1 MKKNKPNY
9 DDYYSYFLSPVLVF
23 SSYVVSVFLYL
34 LLYWLACVLQYSECK
49 LYEKQSL
56 SNFLYEDPRYAAPTA
71 IFGVLAVFAQRAIQ
85 MAFEYHMRLDIKN
98 IIIVERVKVDRDALY
113 VTLES
118 FGWLSVIGTI
128 SYLCAS
134 SVSSSLNAVYNTF
147 HSGAVI
153 LTYLS
158 KTVWTFGAYVSLQ
171 DAFNKK
177 QLFFVWSL
185 LSLLLSFSSGIFMIL
200 RLFDVEVATSFP
212 GNLYF
217 PYMETAVI
225 IADVI
230 TTTYVYLITR
240 S

>member
-1 MKKNKPNY
+1 MKRNKPNY
-9 DDYYSYFLSPVLVF
+9 DDYYSYFLSPVLVY
-23 SSYVVSVFLYL
+23 STYICCVFLYV
-34 LLYWLACVLQYSECK
+34 LLYWFACVLQYSECK

-85 MAFEYHMRLDIKN
+85 MSFEYHMRIDIKN
-98 IIIVERVKVDRDALY
+98 PIAMYRMKIDRDALY
-113 VTLES
+113 VTLET

-134 SVSSSLNAVYNTF
+134 SISSSLNALYNTF

-158 KTVWTFGAYVSLQ
+158 KTIWTFSAYVSLQ

-177 QLFFVWSL
+177 QLFFAWSI
-185 LSLLLSFSSGIFMIL
+185 LSLMLSLSSGIFMIL
-200 RLFDVEVATSFP
+200 RLFDVEIATSFP

-225 IADVI
+225 VADVI